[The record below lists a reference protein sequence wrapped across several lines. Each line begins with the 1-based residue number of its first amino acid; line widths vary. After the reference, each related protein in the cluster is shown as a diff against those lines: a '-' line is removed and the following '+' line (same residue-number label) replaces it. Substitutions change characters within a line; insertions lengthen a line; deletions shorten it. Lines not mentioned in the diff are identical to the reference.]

1 MRNNPRL
8 IIAVLILVFG
18 IVGYY
23 SQRQKN
29 PVTGE
34 VQHVSL
40 TRDQEIV
47 LGLNSAPQM
56 AAQFGGLDPDP
67 AAQEVVRRV
76 GERLVERS
84 EANRSDYRFQFHLL
98 RDPDTVNAFALPGG
112 PIFITRALFDRLQNE
127 AQLAGVLGHE
137 IGHVLERHSA
147 EHMAKSQLANAVV
160 GAAGV
165 AASDQ
170 YDRGRQ
176 AAMLAAFVSQ
186 MAQLRYGRK
195 DELESDRWGVRTMAA
210 ASYDPRELLEVMEIL
225 ERSSGG
231 GRQPEFMS
239 SHPDPGNRQ
248 EIIRR
253 AIAELYPS
261 GVPPELTK
269 GNPRPGR

>member
-1 MRNNPRL
+1 MRMRNPRL
-8 IIAVLILVFG
+8 VLAAVVLAIG
-18 IVGYY
+18 IFGYY
-23 SQRQKN
+23 SQRRTN

-40 TRDQEIV
+40 THDQEIA

-56 AAQFGGLDPDP
+56 AEQFGGLDPDE
-67 AAQEVVRRV
+67 AAQEGVRRV
-76 GERLVERS
+76 GQRLVERS
-84 EANRSDYRFQFHLL
+84 DARKSDYRFQFHLL
-98 RDPDTVNAFALPGG
+98 RDPETVNAFALPGG
-112 PIFITRALFDRLQNE
+112 PVFITRALYDRLENE

-147 EHMAKSQLANAVV
+147 EHMAKSDLANAVV

-170 YDRGRQ
+170 YGRGRQ
-176 AAMLAAFVSQ
+176 AAMLAAFAAQ

-195 DELESDRWGVRTMAA
+195 DELESDRWGVRVMAD
-210 ASYDPRELLEVMEIL
+210 SGYDPRELLGVMRIL

-231 GRQPEFMS
+231 SSRPEFMS

-248 EIIRR
+248 ETIKQS
-253 AIAELYPS
+253 IAERFPN
-261 GVPPELTK
+261 GVPADLTA
-269 GNPRPGR
+269 GRAR